1 MATAS
6 TKYREDL
13 NEVVDKGKDMAKDM
27 MDKGKDAARD
37 VVEKGKEAASSA
49 MQTAGDVAAAVGKKA
64 QQATAAVGSGMQS
77 LGETIH
83 DSGPRGGI
91 PGRVTDTV
99 ADALENTGK
108 YLEEHGLSGI
118 AEDVTNLVRRNP
130 IPALLVGIGIGY
142 LIARATRS

>member
-1 MATAS
+1 MATA
-6 TKYREDL
+6 THATTGKYKEEFD
-13 NEVVDKGKDMAKDM
+13 EAVDKGKDMAKDV
-27 MDKGKDAARD
+27 MD
-37 VVEKGKEAASSA
+37 KGKEAASSA
-49 MQTAGDVAAAVGKKA
+49 LKTAGDVASAVGKKA

-83 DSGPRGGI
+83 ESGPRDGI
-91 PGRVTDTV
+91 PGRVTGGV

-142 LIARATRS
+142 LIAKATRS